1 MTRLSPDFLDSDVS
15 DWWMP
20 ADVLFQR
27 GSNDEEDEEEDEN
40 DRKRK
45 IKMMTTK
52 TTMATRSECAV
63 VHFTG

>member
-1 MTRLSPDFLDSDVS
+1 MTRLSPDFLDSGLS

-40 DRKRK
+40 DRKREDK
-45 IKMMTTK
+45 DDDDKDDDGY
-52 TTMATRSECAV
+52 SE
-63 VHFTG
+63 